1 MKKSLTTKIA
11 ISFGLLILV
20 ICVGYGFLSY
30 SIAADTLK
38 KETEY
43 SLQSIAQQGAKIVQ
57 SRIDSELNHLET
69 LAGTRL
75 INDPNTPWGEKL
87 NILSAEIMT
96 YGHIKM
102 GIADT
107 SGKMQTTDLS
117 SIDIKEKLYFTK
129 PMVGERY
136 VSDPF
141 IDEDGSSVVMAFS
154 VPIKYNG
161 QVVAVLVAIRDGN
174 TLSGFINDITFRK
187 LGKAFMLNNSGTTVA
202 HENKDS
208 VLQMENIIEKSKTTP
223 GLLPLAKLHEQM
235 AKGES
240 GSGEY
245 KYNGITK
252 NMGFAPIQGTNW
264 SLGIT
269 DPSEEALKGLESLK
283 LFSIIISVIFLVSG
297 GLFAVTLA
305 ISIMRPISRATK
317 LLSNIA
323 TGDFTQSIP
332 EKDIKRKDQI
342 GLLTRSLDTM
352 QKSIKVL
359 VSGVVQESKS
369 VSESIASLNGE
380 MKTLNNHIEDVSATT
395 QELSAG
401 MEETAASSE
410 EMNATSLEIDAA
422 IESIAAKAE
431 DGATTAKEIS
441 IRANTLKDKA
451 IESQQR
457 AVDVYSRTQAQL
469 KEAIEQ
475 SKAVEQINVLTGAIL
490 QITSQTNLLALN
502 AAIEAARA
510 GEAGKG
516 FAVLADE
523 IRKLAE
529 NSKNAVTEIQKIT
542 QEVVSSVSNLSE
554 SSEDLLSFM
563 DKTVLADYEALVE
576 TGDQYDKDAEQV
588 DQIMTDF
595 SATSEQLTASIQ
607 NMIKAI
613 NEITY
618 ATNEGASGTSNIAQK
633 VAVIVESA
641 NEVIHQGDIS
651 KGSSEKL
658 AELVSKFKV

>member
-1 MKKSLTTKIA
+1 MNKSLTTKIA

-30 SIAADTLK
+30 ALAADTLE

-43 SLQSIAQQGAKIVQ
+43 SLQSISQQGGKIVQ
-57 SRIDSELNHLET
+57 SRIETELNLLET
-69 LAGTRL
+69 LAETRS
-75 INDPNTPWGEKL
+75 INDPNIPWAEKL
-87 NILSAEIMT
+87 NILNAEIMT
-96 YGHIKM
+96 YGHIRM
-102 GIADT
+102 GIAGTD
-107 SGKMQTTDLS
+107 GKMQTTDLS
-117 SIDIKEKLYFTK
+117 SVDIKESLYFTK
-129 PMVGERY
+129 PMLGEQY

-174 TLSGFINDITFRK
+174 TLSDLISDITFRE
-187 LGKAFMLNNSGTTVA
+187 LGKAFMLNDSGITIA
-202 HENKDS
+202 HDNRDL
-208 VLQMENIIEKSKTTP
+208 VLQMENIIEKAKTNPELLSLSKV
-223 GLLPLAKLHEQM
+223 HEQM

-240 GSGEY
+240 GLGEY
-245 KYNGITK
+245 IYEGIAKTI
-252 NMGFAPIQGTNW
+252 GFAPVPGTNW

-269 DPSEEALKGLESLK
+269 DPREEALEGLQKLK
-283 LFSIIISVIFLVSG
+283 LFSLIISIIFIVG
-297 GLFAVTLA
+297 GCLFAVTIA
-305 ISIMRPISRATK
+305 IGIMRPITHVTN

-332 EKDIKRKDQI
+332 EKETKRKDQI

-352 QKSIKVL
+352 QKSIKTL
-359 VSGVVQESKS
+359 VSGVIQESNN
-369 VSESIASLNGE
+369 VSESIDILNEE
-380 MKTLNNHIEDVSATT
+380 MKSLNNHIEDVSATT
-395 QELSAG
+395 QELSAS

-441 IRANTLKDKA
+441 NRANALKDKA
-451 IESQQR
+451 RLSQQR
-457 AVDVYSRTQAQL
+457 AVDVYSQAHAQL

-475 SKAVEQINVLTGAIL
+475 SKAVDQINVLTGTIL

-516 FAVLADE
+516 FAVLSDE

-554 SSEDLLSFM
+554 SSENLLSFM

-576 TGDQYDKDAEQV
+576 TGEQYDKDAEQV

-595 SATSEQLTASIQ
+595 SATSEQLSASIQ

-633 VAVIVESA
+633 VGGIVEA
-641 NEVIHQGDIS
+641 AGEVVNQGNIS

-658 AELVSKFKV
+658 AEMVSKFKV